1 LVTVPTTSIPLG
13 YAEEGASIS
22 IKALEPTANSVRC
35 APGVGGGS
43 PPAFGM
49 RSTDVARRSARTVVP
64 SNIAL
69 AEVVYKAVGE
79 CSETETRINT

>member
-1 LVTVPTTSIPLG
+1 
-13 YAEEGASIS
+13 
-22 IKALEPTANSVRC
+22 
-35 APGVGGGS
+35 
-43 PPAFGM
+43 M